1 MKKIKQLIKERDGT
15 AVPLAAA
22 IALSLVLIFCG
33 ISEYLRVFILVQEVR
48 DAVQQAVICVVNDNY
63 DDAYHSIR
71 EGYAAGFVPDNGE
84 WEESLDSG
92 DVASNLA
99 KTLDLKRKG
108 GSYVK
113 YAGEDTVF
121 TVSDLVVTLKNA
133 PIRSDGNEEFLAESS
148 VLLEIPLRFGTEILP
163 PVQVE
168 LEAQAEWIPI
178 F

>member
-1 MKKIKQLIKERDGT
+1 MKKIKQLIKEREGT

-48 DAVQQAVICVVNDNY
+48 DAVQQAVISVVNDNY

-71 EGYAAGFVPDNGE
+71 EGYAAGYVPEDGD

-92 DVASNLA
+92 DVASSLA
-99 KTLDLKRKG
+99 KALNLKRKS

-113 YAGEDTVF
+113 YAGNDAVF
-121 TVSDLVVTLKNA
+121 TISDLEVTLKNA
-133 PIRSDGNEEFLAESS
+133 SLRSDGKEQFLAEASLQLM
-148 VLLEIPLRFGTEILP
+148 VPLRFGTEILP
-163 PVQVE
+163 PVKVK
-168 LEAQAEWIPI
+168 LITQAEWIPI